1 MGESIMNRSRNA
13 NQGRVK
19 HHGNVQEN
27 IPCLVRLE
35 DVCGGEQPELSPGRW
50 VGQTGRAWA
59 PLQGDRLYLL
69 DNEETRKDFKQ
80 ENELHGQ
87 IYLN

>member
-35 DVCGGEQPELSPGRW
+35 DVCGGEQPELSPGR
-50 VGQTGRAWA
+50 
-59 PLQGDRLYLL
+59 
-69 DNEETRKDFKQ
+69 
-80 ENELHGQ
+80 
-87 IYLN
+87 